1 MRDKQR
7 LEFDAER
14 AYMRVVLCTKKKKN
28 AKAFEGQL
36 A

>member
-14 AYMRVVLCTKKKKN
+14 AYMRVVLCTKKKK
-28 AKAFEGQL
+28 KRKGL
-36 A
+36 